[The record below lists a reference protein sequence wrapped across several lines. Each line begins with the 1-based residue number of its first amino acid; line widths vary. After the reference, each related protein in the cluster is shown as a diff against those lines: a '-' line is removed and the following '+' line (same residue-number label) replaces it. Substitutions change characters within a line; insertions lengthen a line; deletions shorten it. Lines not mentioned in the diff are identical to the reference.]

1 MRDFPSSKV
10 IPKQSTSIHVDFPR
24 GYTTDR
30 LTLFPGTPAP
40 APGAVA
46 QQQNPRLLGKGFAYS
61 VAGALSPHPA
71 ANHRP
76 EVSLGFFMTGTLAT
90 LAVWTTGAV
99 FPVYTTVGVPK
110 G

>member
-1 MRDFPSSKV
+1 MLGLVVVFTGV
-10 IPKQSTSIHVDFPR
+10 GCWCGV
-24 GYTTDR
+24 
-30 LTLFPGTPAP
+30 
-40 APGAVA
+40 VA
-46 QQQNPRLLGKGFAYS
+46 QQQNPQLLGRGFAYS

-76 EVSLGFFMTGTLAT
+76 EVSLGFFMTWTLAT

-99 FPVYTTVGVPK
+99 FPVYTTVVVPK

>member
-1 MRDFPSSKV
+1 VLVWSCGSTTKPS
-10 IPKQSTSIHVDFPR
+10 IARQ
-24 GYTTDR
+24 
-30 LTLFPGTPAP
+30 
-40 APGAVA
+40 
-46 QQQNPRLLGKGFAYS
+46 GFAYS

-76 EVSLGFFMTGTLAT
+76 EVSLGFFMTWTLAT

-99 FPVYTTVGVPK
+99 LPVYTTVVVPK

>member
-1 MRDFPSSKV
+1 MANGWSRDKSGTQAYYDLK
-10 IPKQSTSIHVDFPR
+10 R
-24 GYTTDR
+24 RNMLR
-30 LTLFPGTPAP
+30 LVVVPTGV
-40 APGAVA
+40 GCWCGVVA
-46 QQQNPRLLGKGFAYS
+46 QQQNPRLLGRGFAYLVS
-61 VAGALSPHPA
+61 GALSPHPA

-99 FPVYTTVGVPK
+99 FPVYTTVVVPK